1 MAKKSVKIK
10 RTEDDMKM
18 LRMRSGKIFINSNGT
33 LIMPYTKGQCQSL
46 EFETSEYDPVTHKS
60 VEVSGFIN
68 KEDQEFATYNL
79 DVKSL
84 KPKFPNYE
92 MIYLDPQLG
101 VSLYNRF
108 DTREGFKFT
117 DTQNS
122 LLANSILSL
131 RDCSSVFINLPTGV
145 GKTVMALELISN
157 IGKKA
162 IIITYSVK
170 ILEQW
175 QNELFSTTTAKENST
190 LIIKSS
196 SQIDAIMEDRV
207 KGLDLN
213 KVDIFFITTSL
224 ITSYCSSHG
233 WHSLSKVFKKLNI
246 GTKVVDEAHRRFS
259 TTIKVNAYAPIKYNI
274 YLSADFNQA
283 TFTRRKHFFR
293 AFRKVPLISMDK
305 EEIAYLKHIN
315 AVVYEYASHPPVADQ
330 MAISNNVYGWNLF
343 QFSDYEFR
351 RGISFEIIKEIIHNV
366 LNSYSPG
373 EQHYRILILEA
384 KTSHVDTWTE
394 LLKKEF
400 PEITIGR
407 YHNEVSSEEK
417 EETKKCE
424 IIVSTYQSFSTAMNI
439 VDPKIRHCIS
449 TVPVDIISHNQAAG
463 RCRQIPD
470 KWSYYWLLVDTSF
483 EYPIKN
489 LSRTLTYLQKSKIG
503 RITHLTKKEDV
514 V

>member
-1 MAKKSVKIK
+1 MAKKSVKIMRKEDEITTLRK
-10 RTEDDMKM
+10 RP
-18 LRMRSGKIFINSNGT
+18 GKIFLNPSGT
-33 LIMPYTKGQCQSL
+33 LITPYDKGQCSWL
-46 EFETSEYDPVTHKS
+46 EFETREYDPISHKS

-68 KEDQEFATYNL
+68 KEDSEFATYSL
-79 DVKSL
+79 DEKAL

-92 MIYLDPQLG
+92 IIRVTPQPG
-101 VSLYNRF
+101 ISLCNRF
-108 DTREGFKFT
+108 DVKDGFRFT
-117 DTQNS
+117 DTQNA
-122 LLANSILSL
+122 LLADSIMSIHEHN
-131 RDCSSVFINLPTGV
+131 SVFVNLPTGV

-175 QNELFSTTTAKENST
+175 QEELFATTTAKENST

-213 KVDIFFITTSL
+213 KVDIFLITTSL
-224 ITSYCSSHG
+224 ITSYCASHG

-246 GTKVVDEAHRRFS
+246 GVKVVDEAHRRFA
-259 TTIKVNAYAPIKYNI
+259 TTVKVNAYAPIRYNI

-283 TFTRRKHFFR
+283 SFTRRKHFFN
-293 AFRKVPLISMDK
+293 AFRKVPLISINK
-305 EEIAYLKHIN
+305 EEMVQFKHIN
-315 AVVYEYASHPPVADQ
+315 AVVYEYNSHPPVADQ
-330 MAISNNVYGWNLF
+330 VAITNNAYSWNLF

-351 RGISFEIIKEIIHNV
+351 RGMSFEIIKEIIHNV
-366 LNSYSPG
+366 LKSYKPG
-373 EQHYRILILEA
+373 EQHYKILILEA
-384 KTSHVDTWTE
+384 KTSHVDAWTDMLRE
-394 LLKKEF
+394 EF
-400 PEITIGR
+400 PDITIGR

-417 EETKKCE
+417 EETKRCE

-463 RCRQIPD
+463 RCRQIPG
-470 KWSYYWLLVDTSF
+470 KWSYYWILVDKGF

-489 LSRTLTYLQKSKIG
+489 LSRTLVYLQKSKIG
-503 RITHLTKKEDV
+503 MINHIEKKDE
-514 V
+514 